1 MRLCKAHLRGG
12 ERLVAALV
20 ILAVASSAPGQE
32 ALLERKALTG
42 DWNGVRP
49 LLSTHG
55 FEPYLVYSAAV
66 WSNLAGGRDTGV
78 QPNGYLDFGL
88 EVDLAKLGAW
98 DGLGFHADFHWW
110 QGGQPTDDLIGGV
123 VATALSDWE
132 AAATLRV
139 FNLYLRQAFDGD
151 RLVFKI
157 GQIAADTDFMVS
169 RYGGIFLNAGLGDLP
184 SQNINLDAP
193 VYPLAAPG
201 FFASGR
207 PLPWLTTRFGAYTG
221 DAGDDVVGN
230 HGFGWALGNNAGYT
244 FFSEIAAAAPARCL
258 PATYTLGGIYDTG
271 RLTRSG
277 TGEERSADYELY
289 LMVDQGLTTNDRG
302 EPVIGAFASLGGSPQ
317 DVHNVIDLN
326 ASAGLTLFGPLP
338 SRRQDVLGAA
348 VSVARF
354 TQDFRQHES
363 VAGSSVGHGQTV
375 LEVTYQLAVAPWLV
389 VQPDAQFFFA
399 PAFSRRDAYA
409 LGVEMATIF

>member
-1 MRLCKAHLRGG
+1 VVSRTVLGALIG
-12 ERLVAALV
+12 LVTASWV
-20 ILAVASSAPGQE
+20 VAEEP
-32 ALLERKALTG
+32 LLERQTLTG
-42 DWNGVRP
+42 NWNGVRP
-49 LLSTHG
+49 ALSAYG
-55 FEPYLVYSAAV
+55 FEPYFTYTATM
-66 WSNLAGGRDTGV
+66 WSNLAGGRATGV
-78 QPNGYLDFGL
+78 RFNGYLDFGF
-88 EVDLAKLGAW
+88 EIDLAKLGTW
-98 DGLGFHADFHWW
+98 EGLGFHGDFHWW
-110 QGGQPTDDLIGGV
+110 QGQRPTEELIGGLS
-123 VATALSDWE
+123 TMALSDWE
-132 AAATLRV
+132 AAATFRV

-151 RLVFKI
+151 RLVLKI
-157 GQIAADTDFMVS
+157 GQMAADTDFMVS
-169 RYGGIFLNAGLGDLP
+169 RYGGIFVNAGMGDL
-184 SQNINLDAP
+184 SFQNLKQAP
-193 VYPLAAPG
+193 IYPLAAPG

-207 PLPWLTTRFGAYTG
+207 PLPWLTARFGAYTG

-244 FFSEIAAAAPARCL
+244 FFSEIAAAAPAGCL

-271 RLTRSG
+271 RLGPSG

-289 LMVDQGLTTNDRG
+289 LMVDQALITNDHG

-338 SRRQDVLGAA
+338 SRQRDVLGAA

-363 VAGSSVGHGQTV
+363 VAGSPVGHGQTV

-389 VQPDAQFFFA
+389 VQPDAQLFFA

-409 LGVEMATIF
+409 LGVEIAVIF